1 MADPT
6 SANSTWS
13 KGQGNILVHGDDHG
27 LVTIELRG
35 DLRGAVY
42 VAGAWADIEARLGAM
57 PRPKVVRFEAGALA
71 GWDSLTLA
79 LLSRCGEACA
89 RLEIEFRMDTL
100 PHGLRELVCLAN
112 AVPEKRD
119 ARKTGADTSVLSQVG
134 DFGLYGVEAGRST
147 LAFIGDCA
155 LAFGRMLIGRARFRR
170 TDFLQVLRE
179 TSAEALP
186 IVALINFLVGLILGF
201 VGAVQLSRF
210 GASIYVADLVGV
222 VVVRE
227 MGALMTGIIICG
239 RTGAAFAAQLGTMKV
254 NEEIDAYEVFGL
266 SPVEFLVLPR
276 LLALILMMPL
286 LVVFADLI
294 GLLGGFTVAA
304 AMLHLPV
311 IQYWNETIV
320 AVNLTNY
327 LLGLAK
333 AVSFGTIVAVTGCLQ
348 GIQCG
353 TNAAAVGRA
362 TTTAVVSGI
371 TCIIVAD
378 ALFAVLCDVLRI

>member
-1 MADPT
+1 MAQPT
-6 SANSTWS
+6 SANSS
-13 KGQGNILVHGDDHG
+13 GSQGKGNILVQGHDHG

-35 DLRGAVY
+35 DLRAAGSA
-42 VAGAWADIEARLGAM
+42 AGAWADIDARLRAI
-57 PRPKVVRFEAGALA
+57 PPPKVVRFDTIALA

-89 RLEIEFRMDTL
+89 RLGIDFHTDTL
-100 PHGLRELVCLAN
+100 PSGLRDLVCLAN
-112 AVPEKRD
+112 AVPEQRD
-119 ARKTGADTSVLSQVG
+119 ARKIEAGTSVFSQVG
-134 DFGLYGVEAGRST
+134 DLGLQGVEAGRST

-155 LAFGRMLIGRARFRR
+155 LACGRMLIGRARFRR
-170 TDFLQVLRE
+170 TDFLQVVRE
-179 TSAEALP
+179 TGAEALP

-201 VGAVQLSRF
+201 VGAIQLSRF

-222 VVVRE
+222 VVARE
-227 MGALMTGIIICG
+227 MGALMTGIIMCG

-254 NEEIDAYEVFGL
+254 NEEIDAYQVFGL
-266 SPVEFLVLPR
+266 SPVDFLVLPR
-276 LLALILMMPL
+276 LLALVLMMPL
-286 LVVFADLI
+286 LVVFADLF

-311 IQYWNETIV
+311 VQYWNETIA
-320 AVNLTNY
+320 AVDLTNY

-333 AVSFGTIVAVTGCLQ
+333 ATCFGMIVALTGCLQ
-348 GIQCG
+348 GITCG

-362 TTTAVVSGI
+362 TTAAVVSGI

-378 ALFAVLCDVLRI
+378 ALFAVLCDVLHI

>member
-1 MADPT
+1 MPEPA
-6 SANSTWS
+6 SANAIAS
-13 KGQGNILVHGDDHG
+13 KGKGNILVQRNDHG
-27 LVTIELRG
+27 LVTIVLRG
-35 DLRGAVY
+35 DLRAAEY
-42 VAGAWADIEARLGAM
+42 AAGAWADIDARLGAT
-57 PRPKVVRFEAGALA
+57 PQPKVVQVETIALA

-89 RLEIEFRMDTL
+89 RLGIEFRMDNL
-100 PHGLRELVCLAN
+100 PPGLRELVSLSN

-119 ARKTGADTSVLSQVG
+119 ARKTETGASVLSQVG
-134 DFGLYGVEAGRST
+134 DFGLDGVETGRST
-147 LAFIGDCA
+147 LTFIGDCA

-170 TDFLQVLRE
+170 TDFLQVVRE
-179 TSAEALP
+179 TSADALP

-227 MGALMTGIIICG
+227 MGALMTGIIMCG

-276 LLALILMMPL
+276 LLACILMMPL

-294 GLLGGFTVAA
+294 GLLGGFTVAVT
-304 AMLHLPV
+304 MLDLPV
-311 IQYWNETIV
+311 VQYWNETIV
-320 AVNLTNY
+320 AVNLSNY

-333 AVSFGTIVAVTGCLQ
+333 AVCFGTIVAVTGCLQ
-348 GIQCG
+348 GITCG

-362 TTTAVVSGI
+362 TTTAVVTGI

-378 ALFAVLCDVLRI
+378 AVFAVLCDVLHI